1 MNNERN
7 YALGFSS
14 GLTFARSRLEKIVA
28 DIDNMS
34 RTELKETLGKLLT
47 AITEQEKWYVAETLR
62 PQQQVSSDKDRT

>member
-1 MNNERN
+1 MNNEQN

-28 DIDNMS
+28 DIDKMG